1 MLGCNCM
8 PAYRDLVGGPVVVRT
23 GRELL
28 FASFVGG
35 RKMVFLALDNEF
47 EVALVGLDKTK

>member
-1 MLGCNCM
+1 
-8 PAYRDLVGGPVVVRT
+8 LVGGPVVVRT